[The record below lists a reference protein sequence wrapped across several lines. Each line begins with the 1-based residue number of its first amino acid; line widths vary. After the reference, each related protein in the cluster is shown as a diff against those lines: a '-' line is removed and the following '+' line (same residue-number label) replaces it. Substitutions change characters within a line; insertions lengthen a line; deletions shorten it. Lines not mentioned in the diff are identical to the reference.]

1 MARIG
6 ETYGM
11 GRMRRRI
18 KRAPTKPA
26 YAAVDLGTNNCR
38 LLAARPMGPNL
49 RVVDSFSRI
58 VRLGEGLSANGTL
71 NEEAME
77 RTIVALRI
85 CAAKIRRLSAYRV
98 RNVATEAC
106 RRATNCPEFLARV
119 EGETGLSFERIS
131 PEEEARLTVAGCA
144 SLFDRRKPFVLMF
157 DIGGGSTEIT
167 WIARFN
173 NKPPRILGTRSV
185 GLGVMT
191 IAERHGTSPLPEAV
205 RRDIAERIGAELN
218 SLDAAHGISE
228 AVQDRLVQ
236 MIGTSGTVTT
246 LGGIF
251 LDLNRY
257 DRARVDGLDVPFPAI
272 ERLIERIGGMSEDER
287 ARIPCVGHQRA
298 DLMIAGCALLDAIR
312 RRWPLGRLRVADRGI
327 REGILLEMMVL
338 DGAIP
343 ALERIPVPLSSS
355 SSMASSA

>member
-6 ETYGM
+6 DTYGM
-11 GRMRRRI
+11 GRMRRRTE
-18 KRAPTKPA
+18 RAPTMPA

-38 LLAARPMGPNL
+38 LLAARPMGQSL

-71 NEEAME
+71 NDEAIE
-77 RTIVALRI
+77 RTVVALRI

-106 RRATNCPEFLARV
+106 RRAANCAGFLARV
-119 EGETGLSFERIS
+119 EEETGLSFEPIS
-131 PEEEARLTVAGCA
+131 PQEEARLTVAGCA
-144 SLFDRRKPFVLMF
+144 SLFDGRKPYVLMF

-167 WIARFN
+167 WIARFKD
-173 NKPPRILGTRSV
+173 KPPQILGTRSV

-191 IAERHGTSPLPEAV
+191 IAEQYGTGPLPEAV
-205 RRDIAERIGAELN
+205 KRDISERIGAELD

-228 AVQDRLVQ
+228 AAEARRVQ

-272 ERLIERIGGMSEDER
+272 EQMVERIGGMSEDDR
-287 ARIPCVGHQRA
+287 ARIPCVGAQRA
-298 DLMIAGCALLDAIR
+298 DLMIAGCTLLDVIR
-312 RRWPLGRLRVADRGI
+312 KRWPLGRLRVADRGI

-343 ALERIPVPLSSS
+343 ALERIPAPLSSS
-355 SSMASSA
+355 GAAVSSA